1 MGYINILFFLLHF
14 SSSFKTR
21 MYPEDFSPRGGS
33 PDPGALVRTRS
44 TSRLNSTFTSQDLT
58 PHDHPYVFDRS
69 VRNLKST
76 LEDSENRRVVL
87 MHKLKEAQ
95 DTLEVCL

>member
-1 MGYINILFFLLHF
+1 
-14 SSSFKTR
+14 
-21 MYPEDFSPRGGS
+21 
-33 PDPGALVRTRS
+33 
-44 TSRLNSTFTSQDLT
+44 
-58 PHDHPYVFDRS
+58 VFDRS